1 MTEDEFWSAPAEQS
15 GDGALD
21 CLESR
26 LQAVGDQENA
36 ACKAEL
42 QTKEVWRT
50 LATVNVSP

>member
-1 MTEDEFWSAPAEQS
+1 MIEEESWSAPAEQG

-36 ACKAEL
+36 A
-42 QTKEVWRT
+42 
-50 LATVNVSP
+50 